1 MTECVP
7 TCLQT
12 LHVGAF
18 NHARVQVCPVET
30 MSHVI
35 NGQTVGSAHFIH
47 QGCRGFAIHVRPGYA
62 WPPTP
67 LCPVHVTGGEKN
79 TDVPDR
85 AQSLTFY
92 LFATRSIQ
100 PATMLHDRCSFSP
113 HPLAGSRASERGL
126 SSDRGLSRSL
136 QTRTCLCWPSSLA
149 TSMRLVPV
157 SAQ

>member
-1 MTECVP
+1 MRPYVSPNLACWCFQSCTCPGLSSRDDEPRNQWSDRWLGPLYPPGLSWLCHPCTPWLCVAAHP
-7 TCLQT
+7 TLSSTC
-12 LHVGAF
+12 
-18 NHARVQVCPVET
+18 NW
-30 MSHVI
+30 
-35 NGQTVGSAHFIH
+35 GQ
-47 QGCRGFAIHVRPGYA
+47 
-62 WPPTP
+62 
-67 LCPVHVTGGEKN
+67 KN